1 MIVEP
6 TNQLEPE
13 DLIESKFFK
22 KKVQAIFLENT
33 FLRGEGEGERQ
44 SSSTKTRK
52 FVREEKKRRA
62 IAPFRIQKPLDSLS
76 FPYLLGAF
84 DDLS

>member
-1 MIVEP
+1 VIVEP

-33 FLRGEGEGERQ
+33 FLQQ
-44 SSSTKTRK
+44 S
-52 FVREEKKRRA
+52 
-62 IAPFRIQKPLDSLS
+62 
-76 FPYLLGAF
+76 
-84 DDLS
+84 